1 MLCPQILHESRVY
14 QTRKEDPETTQW
26 LEGLRHDNLLYVTP
40 RNMNDDMFWMYAPI
54 RGRAASRLV
63 SGTLAALVSTAQSDF
78 TDRTALLVG
87 IGLQIGPS
95 CCVTSRSCCVSCVT
109 SILHNDHGL
118 TGELALPQHAH
129 LANMPTHH
137 VLPAT
142 AATGEPRPDA

>member
-63 SGTLAALVSTAQSDF
+63 SGPCTVYVVLRSPADWAD
-78 TDRTALLVG
+78 LLVL
-87 IGLQIGPS
+87 IYSPACS
-95 CCVTSRSCCVSCVT
+95 S
-109 SILHNDHGL
+109 
-118 TGELALPQHAH
+118 LP
-129 LANMPTHH
+129 
-137 VLPAT
+137 
-142 AATGEPRPDA
+142 

>member
-63 SGTLAALVSTAQSDF
+63 SGPRTGYACTARSGPA
-78 TDRTALLVG
+78 DRTALLAW
-87 IGLQIGPS
+87 IGVQIPAH
-95 CCVTSRSCCVSCVT
+95 VTSLLSC
-109 SILHNDHGL
+109 LRL
-118 TGELALPQHAH
+118 KQPKQR
-129 LANMPTHH
+129 
-137 VLPAT
+137 
-142 AATGEPRPDA
+142 PRHF